1 LKRDEIHRNEMLKQY
16 YADSLLSEYMS
27 IDVRRNFRHALRK
40 FIATII
46 LYLLT
51 SALTQYIVSHVI
63 VVFFNIDISG
73 YKIYIDISL
82 GLCFGYLIIQYFSEL
97 IYWSIRSKYDHAT
110 AAAMRSLFRLLGVG
124 AMLTALAGA
133 LSNPTAGVALG
144 GFIGMLIGYASQQS
158 LGQVIAGI
166 LLLLSRP
173 FKIGDRIEV
182 GGVVGRV
189 EDITA
194 LYVVLSTDDNKLVY
208 VPCNSILGSRLT
220 KYRLEK

>member
-1 LKRDEIHRNEMLKQY
+1 MLKQY

-27 IDVRRNFRHALRK
+27 IDVRKGFRHALRK

-51 SALTQYIVSHVI
+51 SALTQYIVSYVL
-63 VVFFNIDISG
+63 VAFLNIDISG

-82 GLCFGYLIIQYFSEL
+82 GICFGYLIIQYFSEL

-124 AMLTALAGA
+124 AMLTTLAGA

-182 GGVVGRV
+182 GGVAGRV

-220 KYRLEK
+220 KYKLEK